1 MLYSPTAKRY
11 PRRMFPLLLLA
22 AAAFAAEPVR
32 APETFTELATGEVG
46 SLDPA
51 FPYDAPSQSVMQNVY
66 ETLIAFKGASLSEYE
81 PRLSE
86 KVPSAANGLVTN
98 GGRTYR
104 FPIRKG
110 VKFHDG
116 TEVTPGTSATLL
128 RFMITGRLAASAL
141 LEPIAGVPS
150 TRSSTGTVTLDFR
163 AREAVA

>member
-116 TEVTPGTSATLL
+116 PRSRRDVRYPAALHS
-128 RFMITGRLAASAL
+128 RDRLAARPCSS
-141 LEPIAGVPS
+141 PS
-150 TRSSTGTVTLDFR
+150 RGCPPR
-163 AREAVA
+163 AAPPAP